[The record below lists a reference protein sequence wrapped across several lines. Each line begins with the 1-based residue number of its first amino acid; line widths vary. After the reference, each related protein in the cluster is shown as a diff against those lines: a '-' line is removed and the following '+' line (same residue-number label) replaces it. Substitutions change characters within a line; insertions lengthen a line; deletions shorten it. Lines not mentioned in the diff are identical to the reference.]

1 MCTSL
6 IPTAGLL
13 VFVTA
18 IASVLLPI
26 SSDATQAGEDGVE
39 VSEYSV
45 RCLVESRYARTWAR
59 LEVVNAGPARRLVPL
74 QLPVPASA
82 FVSNFSVVVGNKTYV
97 SRVRERAQ
105 QKAAVHKHSYN
116 DTGPRGWH
124 VLRASVPVPAG
135 ARAVLAIAHEAL
147 LQRRLG
153 RYEVAL
159 SMRPGIAARSLRL
172 HVELA
177 ESAGISELT
186 VLPLRPAA
194 GQTTA
199 ARRHETR
206 QAPEGTAV
214 ERSAT
219 RARVRYEPTVQQRS
233 GLSAAERLGEF
244 VVWYDVSR
252 HLGVGDIQVRDGYF
266 VHYFAPTDLPAVP
279 KDVVFVIDTSGSMI
293 GTKIG
298 QTKDAMQTILK
309 ELRTGDRF
317 NVVTFSERVRVWR
330 PGRMVE
336 VTRDAVRDA
345 RKYIYLA
352 SPAGGTNI
360 NAALLTGARLLA
372 RPAAPPPPAGDDRVS
387 LLVFLTDGQ
396 PTAGDTD
403 RVAIVTQ
410 ARAAA
415 AQGRFCIFSLGF
427 GADAD
432 FALLHAL
439 AAGSCGV
446 ARRVYDGA
454 DASAQLKGFYD
465 EIGTPVLTDVRV
477 AYPDGG
483 VRDLTQSVF
492 ANYFNGSELVV
503 AGRLAGNGSGGGAA
517 PFSGDA
523 LRVQVSARAAG
534 NRLRVEGDV
543 ALQRPSAPGG
553 SGTGHGNGTEEEAR
567 EPLTPRLWA
576 FLTIKELLKT
586 RLRDPL
592 RGGGGGRGNSST
604 TGTGGAAALPR
615 SSLDAT
621 QRAIDLSLRH
631 HFLTPVTSLVMEED
645 EEQEEADEA
654 GAGEERT
661 RDGDGQD
668 KDEVEDEE
676 EAEGPEDVGGL
687 DGTQFALPAAYL
699 ATEEEEESGARAG
712 ATPAKFGGL
721 AGIGC
726 GRRDGR
732 SLAVACVCVSLRVC
746 VRARACVCA
755 CVRTYLCVCLCACG
769 AADGDPHFVVE
780 LPRSAL
786 TVCFNIDGEPG
797 HVLRLVD
804 DHGHSGVTVNGQL
817 VGSPAPP
824 GSRKRRRT
832 YFGTVA
838 LVSERPRRAYVLV
851 TPTRVVLDGAER
863 LVLPCDR
870 SASARRDGLAVAV
883 AAGTSVTVT
892 LLGNITFVIQLH
904 LYKRPASFQ
913 RDHLGVYI
921 LSGGSLSPHTHG
933 LLGRSPRGHGV
944 ARGQPLSVSRSEERN
959 VVTARRS
966 LLLARDW
973 TVKKGGKGAALKC
986 LAHATA
992 GRRALHSR
1000 QRERA
1005 LSQTASG
1012 PLSPEVL
1019 EELECPQRVCYGM
1032 SRCRFDL
1039 FFMSALGVWAGQFL
1053 HAHATVVVAETPAPA
1068 AATVAAGATTTA
1080 AGTGNRDE
1088 TEEEG
1093 EMEEEDREERA
1104 GATATAPGLSAN
1116 ATPAVPADGAASPAT
1131 LNIGGRRLPVTARVR
1146 RTHGSGGPRDV
1157 ACWFARSNAR
1167 GLVQGCY
1174 ADYVARDLY
1183 DFRGGGGGGGG
1194 DCGEGYGED
1203 YGEDDGNFA

>member
-1 MCTSL
+1 MMKWLGRCARSLGARVDADTSTHHSTLHLARAMCTSL

-26 SSDATQAGEDGVE
+26 SSDATQVRVSFREKRGTRRPDASPPDAHAGEDGVE

-186 VLPLRPAA
+186 
-194 GQTTA
+194 
-199 ARRHETR
+199 
-206 QAPEGTAV
+206 APEGTAV

-553 SGTGHGNGTEEEAR
+553 SGTGHSNGTEEEAR

-687 DGTQFALPAAYL
+687 DGTQF
-699 ATEEEEESGARAG
+699 
-712 ATPAKFGGL
+712 
-721 AGIGC
+721 
-726 GRRDGR
+726 
-732 SLAVACVCVSLRVC
+732 
-746 VRARACVCA
+746 
-755 CVRTYLCVCLCACG
+755 
-769 AADGDPHFVVE
+769 ADGDPHFVVE

-933 LLGRSPRGHGV
+933 LLG
-944 ARGQPLSVSRSEERN
+944 
-959 VVTARRS
+959 
-966 LLLARDW
+966 
-973 TVKKGGKGAALKC
+973 
-986 LAHATA
+986 
-992 GRRALHSR
+992 
-1000 QRERA
+1000 
-1005 LSQTASG
+1005 
-1012 PLSPEVL
+1012 
-1019 EELECPQRVCYGM
+1019 
-1032 SRCRFDL
+1032 
-1039 FFMSALGVWAGQFL
+1039 QFL

-1203 YGEDDGNFA
+1203 YGEDDGNFAGCRFF

>member
-26 SSDATQAGEDGVE
+26 SSDATQVRVSFREKRGTRRPDASPPDAHAGEDGVE

-199 ARRHETR
+199 ARRCDDGSDLDLIDLIDLLDLLDLCDAAETR

-553 SGTGHGNGTEEEAR
+553 SGTGHSNGTEEEAR

-712 ATPAKFGGL
+712 ATPAKL
-721 AGIGC
+721 
-726 GRRDGR
+726 
-732 SLAVACVCVSLRVC
+732 S
-746 VRARACVCA
+746 
-755 CVRTYLCVCLCACG
+755 
-769 AADGDPHFVVE
+769 ADGDPHFVVE

-933 LLGRSPRGHGV
+933 LLG
-944 ARGQPLSVSRSEERN
+944 
-959 VVTARRS
+959 
-966 LLLARDW
+966 
-973 TVKKGGKGAALKC
+973 
-986 LAHATA
+986 
-992 GRRALHSR
+992 
-1000 QRERA
+1000 
-1005 LSQTASG
+1005 
-1012 PLSPEVL
+1012 
-1019 EELECPQRVCYGM
+1019 
-1032 SRCRFDL
+1032 
-1039 FFMSALGVWAGQFL
+1039 QFL

-1203 YGEDDGNFA
+1203 YGEDDGNFAGCRFF

>member
-26 SSDATQAGEDGVE
+26 SSDATHVHVSFREKRGTRRPDASPPDTHAGEAGVE

-59 LEVVNAGPARRLVPL
+59 LEVVNAGAARRLVPL

-135 ARAVLAIAHEAL
+135 ARAVLAITHEAL

-159 SMRPGIAARSLRL
+159 SMRPGVAARSLRL

-199 ARRHETR
+199 ARRHDTG

-372 RPAAPPPPAGDDRVS
+372 RPAAPADDRVS

-432 FALLHAL
+432 FALLDAL

-503 AGRLAGNGSGGGAA
+503 AGRLAGNRSGGGAA

-543 ALQRPSAPGG
+543 ALQKPSAPGG
-553 SGTGHGNGTEEEAR
+553 TGTGHGNGTEEEEAR

-592 RGGGGGRGNSST
+592 RGNGST
-604 TGTGGAAALPR
+604 AGTGGAAAPPR
-615 SSLDAT
+615 SPLDAT
-621 QRAIDLSLRH
+621 QRAMDLSLQH
-631 HFLTPVTSLVMEED
+631 HFLTPVTSLVMEEED
-645 EEQEEADEA
+645 EGQEEEQEEADEGEEEEADEA

-661 RDGDGQD
+661 RDGNGQN
-668 KDEVEDEE
+668 KVEEEDEE
-676 EAEGPEDVGGL
+676 EAEEEGPEDVGGL

-699 ATEEEEESGARAG
+699 ATEEEEAAAAAESGARAG
-712 ATPAKFGGL
+712 AKPAKL
-721 AGIGC
+721 
-726 GRRDGR
+726 
-732 SLAVACVCVSLRVC
+732 S
-746 VRARACVCA
+746 
-755 CVRTYLCVCLCACG
+755 
-769 AADGDPHFVVE
+769 ADGDPHFVVE
-780 LPRSAL
+780 LPRSGL

-838 LVSERPRRAYVLV
+838 LVSEHPRRAYVLV

-904 LYKRPASFQ
+904 LYKRPESFQ

-933 LLGRSPRGHGV
+933 LLG
-944 ARGQPLSVSRSEERN
+944 
-959 VVTARRS
+959 
-966 LLLARDW
+966 
-973 TVKKGGKGAALKC
+973 
-986 LAHATA
+986 
-992 GRRALHSR
+992 
-1000 QRERA
+1000 
-1005 LSQTASG
+1005 
-1012 PLSPEVL
+1012 
-1019 EELECPQRVCYGM
+1019 
-1032 SRCRFDL
+1032 
-1039 FFMSALGVWAGQFL
+1039 QFL
-1053 HAHATVVVAETPAPA
+1053 HARATVVVAETPAPA
-1068 AATVAAGATTTA
+1068 AATVVAGATTTV

-1093 EMEEEDREERA
+1093 ETEEEDREERA
-1104 GATATAPGLSAN
+1104 GATATAPGLSAT

-1146 RTHGSGGPRDV
+1146 RTHGSGGPHDV

-1174 ADYVARDLY
+1174 ADYVACDLY
-1183 DFRGGGGGGGG
+1183 DFRSGGGG
-1194 DCGEGYGED
+1194 DCGESYGED
-1203 YGEDDGNFA
+1203 YNEDDGNFA

>member
-1 MCTSL
+1 MIKRLGGCARSLGARVDTDTSPRRSTLHLARAMCMSL

-26 SSDATQAGEDGVE
+26 SSDATQVHISFREKRGTRRPDASPPDSDAGEAGVE

-45 RCLVESRYARTWAR
+45 RCLVESRYVRTWAR

-135 ARAVLAIAHEAL
+135 ARAVLAITHEAL

-159 SMRPGIAARSLRL
+159 SMRPGVAARSLRL

-194 GQTTA
+194 GPTTV
-199 ARRHETR
+199 ARRQGECHSRRGAAETG

-219 RARVRYEPTVQQRS
+219 RARVRYEPTVQQRR

-298 QTKDAMQTILK
+298 QTKEAMQTILK

-317 NVVTFSERVRVWR
+317 NVVTFSEKVRVWR

-352 SPAGGTNI
+352 SPTGGTNI
-360 NAALLTGARLLA
+360 NAALLTGARLLG
-372 RPAAPPPPAGDDRVS
+372 RPAAPADGRVS

-415 AQGRFCIFSLGF
+415 DGGRFCIFSLGF

-432 FALLHAL
+432 FALLDAL

-465 EIGTPVLTDVRV
+465 EIGTPVLADVRV

-492 ANYFNGSELVV
+492 PNYFNGSELVV
-503 AGRLAGNGSGGGAA
+503 AGRLVGNGSGGAA
-517 PFSGDA
+517 PLSGDA

-534 NRLRVEGDV
+534 NRLSVEGDV
-543 ALQRPSAPGG
+543 ALQKPSASGDRT
-553 SGTGHGNGTEEEAR
+553 GTGHGNGTEEEAEAR
-567 EPLTPRLWA
+567 EPPTRRLWA

-586 RLRDPL
+586 RLREPL
-592 RGGGGGRGNSST
+592 RGGGRGNSST

-621 QRAIDLSLRH
+621 QRAINLSLQH

-645 EEQEEADEA
+645 DEGEEHEKAGEA

-668 KDEVEDEE
+668 KDEEEDEE
-676 EAEGPEDVGGL
+676 EAEEGPEDDGGL

-699 ATEEEEESGARAG
+699 ATEEEEEEAAESGARAG
-712 ATPAKFGGL
+712 AKSAKL
-721 AGIGC
+721 
-726 GRRDGR
+726 
-732 SLAVACVCVSLRVC
+732 S
-746 VRARACVCA
+746 
-755 CVRTYLCVCLCACG
+755 
-769 AADGDPHFVVE
+769 ADGDPHFVVE

-804 DHGHSGVTVNGQL
+804 DHDHSGVTVNGQL

-870 SASARRDGLAVAV
+870 SASARRDGLTVAV
-883 AAGTSVTVT
+883 VAGTSVTVT

-904 LYKRPASFQ
+904 RYKSPASFQ

-933 LLGRSPRGHGV
+933 LLG
-944 ARGQPLSVSRSEERN
+944 
-959 VVTARRS
+959 
-966 LLLARDW
+966 
-973 TVKKGGKGAALKC
+973 
-986 LAHATA
+986 
-992 GRRALHSR
+992 
-1000 QRERA
+1000 
-1005 LSQTASG
+1005 
-1012 PLSPEVL
+1012 
-1019 EELECPQRVCYGM
+1019 
-1032 SRCRFDL
+1032 
-1039 FFMSALGVWAGQFL
+1039 QFL
-1053 HAHATVVVAETPAPA
+1053 HARATVVVAETPAPA
-1068 AATVAAGATTTA
+1068 TAAATVVAGATTTA
-1080 AGTGNRDE
+1080 AGTGKRDE

-1093 EMEEEDREERA
+1093 EKAETEEENREERA
-1104 GATATAPGLSAN
+1104 GATATAPGLLVN
-1116 ATPAVPADGAASPAT
+1116 APPAVPADGAASPAT

-1167 GLVQGCY
+1167 GLVEGCY

-1183 DFRGGGGGGGG
+1183 DFRSGGDG